1 MNDPFIQSEWR
12 SLCKRVHGC
21 ACTLANDKSE
31 EKIFE
36 SQAHAFASSEPP
48 HRYSELLTKVAE
60 AAHLAVK
67 WQSDMVHDIEDHWID
82 EASDESFPAS
92 DPPAFTSTHA

>member
-1 MNDPFIQSEWR
+1 MNDPFVQSEWQ
-12 SLCKRVHGC
+12 SLCERVQRC
-21 ACTLANDKSE
+21 AHSLANDKAE

-36 SQAHAFASSEPP
+36 SQAHAFASADPP

-67 WQSDMVHDIEDHWID
+67 WQSDAQHDFENDLID
-82 EASDESFPAS
+82 EAGDESFPAS
-92 DPPAFTSTHA
+92 DPPAFTAGHA